1 MQKQVAIALA
11 DAEFCKQEQATFTP
25 DMLNI
30 AAESA
35 LYLYEQ
41 LDLKLRKRL
50 VYDRPYILD
59 TLARS
64 KWLLTKRCY
73 HSLQG
78 HPLKR
83 AKCYFLGF
91 WLDHMS
97 CLDDLQWKFSFHR
110 YNKEP
115 CPRHPT
121 CKARTYGW
129 NAWRPQNSALTRI
142 LPLFGSQNVSVEI

>member
-1 MQKQVAIALA
+1 MILRWKNGKYIVPLQSRICSSEFLDKKSAILFLSDCCLAKFGHVPLFRSDSELDLEPQRKMQKQVAIALA

-64 KWLLTKRCY
+64 KWLLTKCCY

-83 AKCYFLGF
+83 A
-91 WLDHMS
+91 
-97 CLDDLQWKFSFHR
+97 
-110 YNKEP
+110 
-115 CPRHPT
+115 
-121 CKARTYGW
+121 
-129 NAWRPQNSALTRI
+129 
-142 LPLFGSQNVSVEI
+142 